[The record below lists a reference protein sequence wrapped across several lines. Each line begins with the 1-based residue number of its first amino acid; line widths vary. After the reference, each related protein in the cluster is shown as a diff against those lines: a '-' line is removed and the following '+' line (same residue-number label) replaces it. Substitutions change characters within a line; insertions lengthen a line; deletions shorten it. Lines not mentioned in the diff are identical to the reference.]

1 MDFFGFEFDDVKPK
15 PNVDDFGF
23 RLDADKYNNETEK
36 FQQEIKTL
44 KPAFDEL
51 VAIGSIDNLD
61 FNLDPL
67 DSLISRK
74 GFDAE
79 EDDIAVKSLDELLD
93 EMLTT
98 DNDDVHEDE
107 TEEEEDETAS
117 LDTFE
122 TASLGHSKNQ
132 MATPVRA
139 TRSTNGS
146 GQCVPHKPI
155 KKRNNQQ
162 IKENALF
169 QPLEHLYSH
178 K

>member
-1 MDFFGFEFDDVKPK
+1 MNFFGFDFDDVKLK

-23 RLDADKYNNETEK
+23 RFDADEYNNETEK

-51 VAIGSIDNLD
+51 VEIGSIDDLD

-93 EMLTT
+93 EMLST
-98 DNDDVHEDE
+98 DDDECRDIHEDE
-107 TEEEEDETAS
+107 KEEETYVD
-117 LDTFE
+117 LF
-122 TASLGHSKNQ
+122 N
-132 MATPVRA
+132 
-139 TRSTNGS
+139 TN
-146 GQCVPHKPI
+146 
-155 KKRNNQQ
+155 
-162 IKENALF
+162 A
-169 QPLEHLYSH
+169 
-178 K
+178 

>member
-98 DNDDVHEDE
+98 DNDDVYEDVK
-107 TEEEEDETAS
+107 EEEEDETAS

-122 TASLGHSKNQ
+122 TASLSRSESQ
-132 MATPVRA
+132 MVTPVRA
-139 TRSTNGS
+139 
-146 GQCVPHKPI
+146 I

-162 IKENALF
+162 IKENAVF